1 MKPIYIILIICLIVI
16 VILLFLRWLVM
27 RIYKKHIFSSSPSY
41 TSRVKSNSLIL
52 KDDNSPQSF
61 LWSHEYSNNF
71 DNDPTKEKVRFSL
84 SRDLMSPGEITFSLS
99 VITHTIITDRITGE
113 ITIRD
118 FTLRYECINVPCDW
132 DGTSINFDPK
142 FGLSCTPTPG
152 AYINMKLVSINY
164 VPSTINGLRNDSFN
178 ITFEY
183 DRLFVR
189 DGEKSKKI
197 LTYVCMANLSSPI
210 MGPISD
216 SLNTFLKTAI
226 SNTLI
231 KLPTLKNSQI
241 GDNTYWQATSNKSNL
256 TGACIGGHAID
267 NRLVLRDIYQMSFG
281 NFTVQDIQLFYS
293 PETIDTGTVDQ
304 FGNKITK
311 DLYTCSAKLHYDG
324 PMHINTS
331 GFAIEPLC
339 HFGFNAGPIEDMNPF
354 KEHDEW
360 KSKDTW
366 CDETSVIA
374 LFDDD
379 PLPTI
384 DIQFKVNLDNYP
396 LVVIDHFSSV
406 KFVKKIVALKIIFSN
421 CDGNL
426 EDNANLYNN
435 INNFFKLNNLV
446 KDKVNELITDGAIDK
461 VLIDLLTQNKTS
473 INDLIKTNT
482 PSIGV

>member
-231 KLPTLKNSQI
+231 KLPTLTNSQI

-256 TGACIGGHAID
+256 GACFGGHAID
-267 NRLVLRDIYQMSFG
+267 NRLILRDIYQMSFG

-324 PMHINTS
+324 DMNINTS
-331 GFAIEPLC
+331 GFAIQPLC
-339 HFGFNAGPIEDMNPF
+339 RFGFNAGPLDFMNPVQ
-354 KEHDEW
+354 EHDEW
-360 KSKDTW
+360 KGDDTF
-366 CDETSVIA
+366 CYKASVKA
-374 LFDDD
+374 SFDDGD

-406 KFVKKIVALKIIFSN
+406 KFVKKIVALKSVFSD
-421 CDGNL
+421 CDSNN
-426 EDNANLYNN
+426 DSLYMVAHK
-435 INNFFKLNNLV
+435 FAKLDNLV
-446 KDKVNELITDGAIDK
+446 KDAVNNLITDGAVDK
-461 VLIDLLTQNKTS
+461 VLIDLLNQNKTS

>member
-1 MKPIYIILIICLIVI
+1 
-16 VILLFLRWLVM
+16 
-27 RIYKKHIFSSSPSY
+27 
-41 TSRVKSNSLIL
+41 
-52 KDDNSPQSF
+52 
-61 LWSHEYSNNF
+61 
-71 DNDPTKEKVRFSL
+71 
-84 SRDLMSPGEITFSLS
+84 
-99 VITHTIITDRITGE
+99 
-113 ITIRD
+113 
-118 FTLRYECINVPCDW
+118 
-132 DGTSINFDPK
+132 
-142 FGLSCTPTPG
+142 
-152 AYINMKLVSINY
+152 
-164 VPSTINGLRNDSFN
+164 
-178 ITFEY
+178 
-183 DRLFVR
+183 
-189 DGEKSKKI
+189 
-197 LTYVCMANLSSPI
+197 
-210 MGPISD
+210 
-216 SLNTFLKTAI
+216 
-226 SNTLI
+226 
-231 KLPTLKNSQI
+231 
-241 GDNTYWQATSNKSNL
+241 
-256 TGACIGGHAID
+256 
-267 NRLVLRDIYQMSFG
+267 MSFG